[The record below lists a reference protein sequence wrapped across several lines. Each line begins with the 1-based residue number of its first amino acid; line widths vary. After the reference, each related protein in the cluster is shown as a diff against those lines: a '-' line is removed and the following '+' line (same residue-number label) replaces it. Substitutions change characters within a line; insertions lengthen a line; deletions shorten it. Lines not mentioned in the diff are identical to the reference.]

1 MINIRS
7 VTWMLNSDYGEK
19 EFEIIENV
27 NLKFDNSEFFVRTK
41 RATLPCT
48 SEPLNFKNIDY
59 LNSLCL
65 NHDIRW
71 FNIPIIPNNNKKIW
85 QFAYNVLKNYEQSFI
100 NILAVQNG
108 KVNYDVLNESLKLI
122 KKTSNISINGKDNFR
137 LGLSVNIKENCPFF
151 PFSVSDGKFG
161 FSIALELTQEI
172 NMIIQNSPKLNL
184 NELRANIINTLY
196 PQIKKIEELANEEA
210 LKYNI
215 EFKGFDFS
223 LAPIID
229 DNNNGSIITILNYLG
244 VNDFSKSGT
253 LFATAYLTNILK
265 YFASEFKSVGFSGVM
280 YSLLEDTNLC
290 KINNETGVD
299 IEDLIKLSTMCGCGI
314 DMIPISCDENDN
326 NIKSTFMDVIAISTR
341 LNKPL
346 GIRILPIPRAKKG
359 VLHYTNFNE
368 DADFISNTKVLT
380 LATNEII
387 EKNIDDF
394 EFLKIK

>member
-172 NMIIQNSPKLNL
+172 NMIIQNNSKLNL

>member
-71 FNIPIIPNNNKKIW
+71 FNIPINPSNNKKIW

-161 FSIALELTQEI
+161 FSIALELTQDI
-172 NMIIQNSPKLNL
+172 NMIIKNNSKLNL